1 MLPAD
6 GPPGGDVRA
15 REGVAAAGAVDVRV
29 VWGRVR
35 CWGAFSSPRTPS
47 ALRRLLDG
55 VSASMASRRR
65 RLAPR
70 VRHRRDSP
78 HKSHR
83 WHGEELSIE
92 QQIKNHVARE
102 SFGLGE
108 VKIAPGA
115 KQGEGGGAEGWVEK
129 AEVVLA

>member
-1 MLPAD
+1 MLR
-6 GPPGGDVRA
+6 GLL
-15 REGVAAAGAVDVRV
+15 VA
-29 VWGRVR
+29 
-35 CWGAFSSPRTPS
+35 SS

-115 KQGEGGGAEGWVEK
+115 KKGEGGGAEGWVEK